1 MATTL
6 TWETGGRSVAVTLDA
21 APSQGF
27 EITAEPTE
35 HAVERGADITDH
47 VRPGPDTITLEGV
60 ITNTP
65 MVDDGSNP
73 SRGDVRAVP
82 LGDGRSVNVFAW
94 DAPFDRVRTVD
105 TLLRDLVAAGA
116 LVTLATG
123 LRPEVTDLVVT
134 RYRADRSATI
144 GDAVQVSLELRRVRL
159 VSVRRVEIPAPAQRR
174 GQRQGQ
180 RGAQPAGQTADRR
193 SALARALDSART
205 LL

>member
-6 TWETGGRSVAVTLDA
+6 TWEVRGRAVAVTLDA
-21 APSQGF
+21 ATDLSF
-27 EITAEPTE
+27 EVTAEPTE

-47 VRPGPDTITLEGV
+47 VKPGARTFTIEGT

-65 MVDDGSNP
+65 ILDDGTNP
-73 SRGDVRAVP
+73 ARGSVRPVA
-82 LGDGRSVNVFAW
+82 LGGGRSVSVFEW
-94 DAPFDRVRTVD
+94 DAPFDRVRAVD
-105 TLLRDLVAAGA
+105 TLLAELVEAGS
-116 LVTLATG
+116 LVTLSTS
-123 LRPEVTDLVVT
+123 LRPQVTDLVVT
-134 RYRADRSATI
+134 RHKAARSATI

-159 VSVRRVEIPAPAQRR
+159 VSVRRVEIPDPAQRR

-180 RGAQPAGQTADRR
+180 RGGQPAGAAADRR